1 MTAAK
6 HETVK
11 VDVGLEESAVC
22 MMEIAS
28 APPKWIAYAQ
38 NVIPRDFGSGRLF
51 GDDDLIFVCL
61 GFISGGRSCS
71 SKENYPDS
79 PPRTS
84 GPSGVLVKGWR

>member
-1 MTAAK
+1 MYDGNSVGASQ
-6 HETVK
+6 
-11 VDVGLEESAVC
+11 VDC
-22 MMEIAS
+22 
-28 APPKWIAYAQ
+28 AYAQ

-51 GDDDLIFVCL
+51 GDDDLIFVCV